1 MTGDDMNRRTF
12 LRILIAS
19 GAGSVLNRS
28 LAQRIP
34 GLLQPYQALPPVQ
47 VNTFSSEILLNSRRS
62 YHSGYSGTLSDQI
75 LANVLW
81 AASRAPV
88 IGQNRII
95 YVARPDNV
103 YMYDP
108 VAHEISV
115 HLAGNHMSEAN
126 CAFEVGVASNLA
138 EDAGAA
144 LHYAHLAAHAFW
156 TTLTSQPSCC
166 PKESAASN
174 ANASWNPAL
183 SVQIANVYGLMPVVS
198 GITDDLVAVSSNGS
212 LPDPVTDGTVMLE
225 NALADLQYGDE
236 FLDTELSLSE
246 LSQLAWASYGNTPH
260 TVMGSRAAI
269 TAASAVANYY
279 LTGRIYIVRSEGVER
294 YHIRL
299 PSGQVTTRDH
309 RIERVTDGDRRTQ
322 LRAAVARL
330 PHTAPDYFVY
340 CAATADRWQ
349 LIEAGYCAAS
359 ALLQSTSLDRRGYC
373 TADFTS
379 AERTAIITALGIP
392 SADLPLVIF
401 SAGHADVGIN
411 ETRHDTVTH
420 LSAVPNPFKR
430 GTRIQ
435 YSLKA
440 MSPVKVEIYDGT
452 GRRVKILTDRMQY
465 KGTHSLVW
473 NGTDDHNGIVP
484 GGIYYLILKAGKTQ
498 HRTKLLKVK

>member
-1 MTGDDMNRRTF
+1 MKRRTF
-12 LRILIAS
+12 LKILIAS

-34 GLLQPYQALPPVQ
+34 GLVQPYQALPPVQ

-103 YMYDP
+103 YTYDP
-108 VAHEISV
+108 VAHEIAL

-156 TTLTSQPSCC
+156 TSVTSQPSCC

-174 ANASWNPAL
+174 ANTSWNPAL
-183 SVQIANVYGLMPVVS
+183 SVQIANVYGLMPAVS
-198 GITDDLVAVSSNGS
+198 GITDELVAVSSNGS
-212 LPDPVTDGTVMLE
+212 LPDPATDGPIILE
-225 NALADLQYGDE
+225 NALSNLVCGEE
-236 FLDTELSLSE
+236 FLDTELSLAE

-260 TVMGSRAAI
+260 TVLGSRAAI
-269 TAASAVANYY
+269 TVASAVANYY
-279 LTGRIYIVRSEGVER
+279 LTGRIYMVRSEGVER

-309 RIERVTDGDRRTQ
+309 RIERVTDGDRRAQ
-322 LRAAVARL
+322 LRTAVVRL
-330 PHTAPDYFVY
+330 PQTAPDYFVY

-359 ALLQSTSLDRRGYC
+359 ALLQSTSLDLQGHF

-401 SAGHADVGIN
+401 STGHTDVGIN
-411 ETRHDTVTH
+411 ETRHDAATH
-420 LSAVPNPFKR
+420 LSAAPNPFT
-430 GTRIQ
+430 GSTRVR
-435 YSLKA
+435 YSLKT
-440 MSPVKVEIYDGT
+440 MSPVKVEIFDGT
-452 GRRVKILTDRMQY
+452 GRHVKILADKIQY
-465 KGTHSLVW
+465 KGTHSIVW
-473 NGTDDHNGIVP
+473 NGTDHRNSALP
-484 GGIYYLILKAGKTQ
+484 EGIYYLILKTGTIERKI
-498 HRTKLLKVK
+498 KLLKMK